1 MPPSFNCHSKR
12 DNKTYT
18 LGIFSTSNP
27 KQMIYTQKLDV
38 LPLCKNTELLEIYYG
53 NSGYSG
59 GPVKLLELVL
69 QYINKV
75 IKWMLTTEEYYI
87 FKCTLILL
95 VDADNPSMDHF
106 PEEWLQRCGKVNL
119 FERQVQVN
127 TNTTRQQNWGISKC
141 VVSLMTPIVALLQCS
156 YPFPGFPVVSP

>member
-1 MPPSFNCHSKR
+1 
-12 DNKTYT
+12 
-18 LGIFSTSNP
+18 
-27 KQMIYTQKLDV
+27 MIYTQKLDV

-87 FKCTLILL
+87 F
-95 VDADNPSMDHF
+95 
-106 PEEWLQRCGKVNL
+106 
-119 FERQVQVN
+119 
-127 TNTTRQQNWGISKC
+127 
-141 VVSLMTPIVALLQCS
+141 
-156 YPFPGFPVVSP
+156 